1 MVEWHHRLNGHEFE
15 KTPGVGDGQGSL
27 ICCSPWVAKSQTRLS
42 DWTELKLLQSCLTLL
57 RHYGLHPT
65 SLLCPWDSP
74 GKNTG
79 VGCCFILQGIFP
91 NRGSNLC
98 LFMSPSLAGEFFT
111 CSTSW
116 EALIFPLGWLKCSFR
131 SFCKM
136 LQEIWM
142 NFLTNPVLIILQY
155 FPNCSIKLSQIFQNP
170 VHNCCVTG
178 KCIFKQIRVFSFANV
193 LVCDLFLF

>member
-1 MVEWHHRLNGHEFE
+1 MVNHWGMGHPWWLSSKESTCQCRRCGFNPWFWKIPWSRKWQPTPVFLPGESHGQRRLVGH
-15 KTPGVGDGQGSL
+15 
-27 ICCSPWVAKSQTRLS
+27 SPWVAKSQTRLS

-142 NFLTNPVLIILQY
+142 NFLANPI
-155 FPNCSIKLSQIFQNP
+155 
-170 VHNCCVTG
+170 
-178 KCIFKQIRVFSFANV
+178 
-193 LVCDLFLF
+193 